1 MASPKH
7 LKSRFRTGAVGLVV
21 GALALTGVAPARQA
35 FRQHQQVDELQARVD
50 ALKERNGELTGRL
63 NRLTDVAY
71 MEKLAREQLG
81 VVRPGETSY
90 VVIPAPAPATPV
102 ASAEPEPTGVRE
114 RVAEWIK
121 DLLGNK

>member
-1 MASPKH
+1 M
-7 LKSRFRTGAVGLVV
+7 GALGLVV

-35 FRQHQQVDELQARVD
+35 FEQRREVSEVQAKVD
-50 ALKERNGELTGRL
+50 ALEERNSQLAGRL
-63 NRLTDVAY
+63 NRLSDVSY

-90 VVIPAPAPATPV
+90 VIVPAPAAAQPV
-102 ASAEPEPTGVRE
+102 AQVDPEPAGIRE

-121 DLLGNK
+121 DLLGNA

>member
-1 MASPKH
+1 M
-7 LKSRFRTGAVGLVV
+7 GAVGLVV

-35 FRQHQQVDELQARVD
+35 FRQHRQVDELQARVD
-50 ALKERNGELTGRL
+50 ALEERNGELTGRL
-63 NRLTDVAY
+63 NRLGDVAY

-90 VVIPAPAPATPV
+90 VVVPAPAPATPV
-102 ASAEPEPTGVRE
+102 ASAKPEPQGVRE

-121 DLLGNK
+121 DFLGNK

>member
-7 LKSRFRTGAVGLVV
+7 LKSRFRMGAVGLVV

-35 FRQHQQVDELQARVD
+35 LRQHQQVDELQSRVD
-50 ALKERNGELTGRL
+50 ALKQRNGELTGRL
-63 NRLTDVAY
+63 NRLSDVAY

-90 VVIPAPAPATPV
+90 VVVPAPAPAAPV
-102 ASAEPEPTGVRE
+102 AATEPEPKDLRE

-121 DLLGNK
+121 NLLGNS